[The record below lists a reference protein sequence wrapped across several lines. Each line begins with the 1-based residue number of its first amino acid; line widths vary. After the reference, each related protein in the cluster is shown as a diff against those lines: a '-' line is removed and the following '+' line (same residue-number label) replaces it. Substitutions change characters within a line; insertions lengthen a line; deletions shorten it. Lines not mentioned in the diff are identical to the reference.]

1 MGKTENEYD
10 VIIIGAGISGVNFA
24 YRLQT
29 QNPELSFT
37 ILEGREAIGG
47 TWDLFKYPGI
57 RSDSDLYTF
66 GFPWRP
72 WSEQK
77 SIAEGPLI
85 VKYVRESAAM
95 YGIDK
100 KVQFKHKVRQPSW
113 STDQQSWSLAVDAN
127 GTPKTFKS
135 RFLLLCTGYYDYK
148 QPLPALIPGI
158 ENFKGNVV
166 HPQFWPEALDYK
178 NREIV
183 VIGSGATAI
192 TLLPALAKDAKHVT
206 MLQRSPSYILSQPAE
221 DGLEKAI
228 RAIFPV
234 SIAHKL
240 IRVKWLVIP
249 YLFISFC
256 TWFPNAARNMVRKAA
271 KTQLPPSM
279 ELDPNFNPTY
289 SPFQQRMCFCPD
301 GDFYESL
308 REGTSS
314 IQTGVIKTITEKSIK
329 LESGQEL
336 NPDIIVTATGL
347 KIQLAGGMKLLVDG
361 KQISV
366 SEKFVWKSVMM
377 QDLPNAAFVVGYTDA
392 SWTLGADSTALLICR
407 LLKRMEKEK
416 TRVVVPRLT
425 AEEEKNM
432 KVMPYLKLQSTYVQ
446 KAKDALPKAGDG
458 AQWRARSTYFND
470 LWQAKFGD
478 IRTGLQ
484 YIGVQNRLGQIDG

>member
-1 MGKTENEYD
+1 MGTSENNAFD

-29 QNPELSFT
+29 QNPELTFT

-100 KVQFKHKVRQPSW
+100 KVQFKHKVSEASW
-113 STDQQSWSLAVDAN
+113 STKEQSWSLAVDAN
-127 GTPKTFKS
+127 GTPQTFRS
-135 RFLLLCTGYYDYK
+135 RFMLLCTGYYDYK
-148 QPLPALIPGI
+148 QPLQTTIPGI
-158 ENFKGNVV
+158 DTFKGQVV
-166 HPQFWPEALDYK
+166 HPQFWPENLDYK
-178 NREIV
+178 DKEV
-183 VIGSGATAI
+183 VIIGSGATAI
-192 TLLPALAKDAKHVT
+192 TLLPAMAKDAKHVT
-206 MLQRSPSYILSQPAE
+206 MLQRSPSYVLSQPAE

-240 IRVKWLVIP
+240 VRIKWLVIP

-256 TWFPNAARNMVRKAA
+256 TWFPNAAKKMVRSAA
-271 KTQLPPSM
+271 KARLPVGM
-279 ELDPNFNPTY
+279 ELDPNFNPSY

-308 REGTSS
+308 KKGKSS
-314 IQTGVIKTITEKSIK
+314 IQTGIIEKVTEKSIK
-329 LESGQEL
+329 LESGQEMM
-336 NPDIIVTATGL
+336 PDIIVTATGL

-361 KQISV
+361 NVINV
-366 SEKFVWKSVMM
+366 SDKFVWKSVMM

-392 SWTLGADSTALLICR
+392 SWTLGADSTAQLICR
-407 LLKRMEKEK
+407 LLKRMDKEK
-416 TRVVVPRLT
+416 TPVVVPRLST
-425 AEEEKNM
+425 EEEKKM
-432 KVMPYLKLQSTYVQ
+432 KIMPYLKLQSTYVQ
-446 KAKDALPKAGDG
+446 KAKNALPKAGDG

-484 YIGVQNRLGQIDG
+484 YIK

>member
-1 MGKTENEYD
+1 MGTSENNAFD

-29 QNPELSFT
+29 QNPELTFT

-100 KVQFKHKVRQPSW
+100 KVQFKHKVSEASW
-113 STDQQSWSLAVDAN
+113 STKEQSWSLAVDAN
-127 GTPKTFKS
+127 GTPQTFRS
-135 RFLLLCTGYYDYK
+135 RFMLLCTGYYDYK
-148 QPLPALIPGI
+148 QPLQTTIPGI
-158 ENFKGNVV
+158 DTFKGQVV
-166 HPQFWPEALDYK
+166 HPQFWPENLDYK
-178 NREIV
+178 DKEV
-183 VIGSGATAI
+183 VIIGSGATAI
-192 TLLPALAKDAKHVT
+192 TLLPAMAKDAKHVT

-240 IRVKWLVIP
+240 VRIKWLVIP

-256 TWFPNAARNMVRKAA
+256 TWFPNAAKKMVRSAA
-271 KTQLPPSM
+271 KAQLPVGM
-279 ELDPNFNPTY
+279 ELDPNFNPSY

-308 REGTSS
+308 KKGKSS
-314 IQTGVIKTITEKSIK
+314 IQTGIIEKVTEKSIK
-329 LESGQEL
+329 LESGQEMM
-336 NPDIIVTATGL
+336 PDIIVTATGL

-361 KQISV
+361 NVINV
-366 SEKFVWKSVMM
+366 SDKFVWKSVMM

-392 SWTLGADSTALLICR
+392 SWTLGADSTAQLICR
-407 LLKRMEKEK
+407 LLKRMDKEK
-416 TRVVVPRLT
+416 TPVVVPRLSN
-425 AEEEKNM
+425 EEEKKM
-432 KVMPYLKLQSTYVQ
+432 KIMPYLKLQSTYVQ
-446 KAKDALPKAGDG
+446 KAKNALPKAGDG

-484 YIGVQNRLGQIDG
+484 YIK